1 MASITTILGTDSV
14 SSSRIVINNNF
25 AALNAELADISALF
39 NTTSQTLTLTGLI
52 TGGTLKV
59 NNGSIDTFKVNN
71 SDAEVNVP
79 IEFNQDV
86 TLTKGLMHSV
96 TNGITTLPSI
106 NAYNYTTY
114 ILDATAPAFASPS
127 VLADANDGQLVTF
140 IVSGTPQTTGSDP
153 AVSPVIEFDTTN
165 IAGTSVV
172 EVGQDG
178 SITFIYN
185 GNTSEFH
192 VVSVMNATVTY

>member
-25 AALNAELADISALF
+25 AALNSELADIATLF
-39 NTTSQTLTLTGLI
+39 NTNAQTLTLTGLI

-59 NNGSIDTFKVNN
+59 NNGTIDTFKVNN
-71 SDAEVNVP
+71 ADAEVNVP
-79 IEFNQDV
+79 TTFNQD
-86 TLTKGLMHSV
+86 LIIGNALIHSV
-96 TNGITTLPSI
+96 YYNATTLPAA
-106 NAYNYTTY
+106 NAYVYTTY
-114 ILDATAPAFASPS
+114 VLDATAPAFTTPIT
-127 VLADANDGQLVTF
+127 LAAADNGQEVTF

-172 EVGQDG
+172 EVGENG